1 MYKLALIVGLF
12 FIYSCNSSINQ
23 DDLQKLNGYWEI
35 KEVVL
40 KDGTKKEYSVNTTV
54 DFIKVDSLSGFR
66 KKVDPKF
73 NGTFETSDDA
83 EPFDVLL
90 EKEEILIQYHTELA
104 SWTETLLSV
113 SESSF
118 SVKNQDGLIYKYERY
133 EPININP

>member
-1 MYKLALIVGLF
+1 MHKLTLILGLF
-12 FIYSCNSSINQ
+12 FLCSCNSSINQ
-23 DDLQKLNGYWEI
+23 EDLQKLNGYWEI

>member
-1 MYKLALIVGLF
+1 MNKILLCLGLILMC
-12 FIYSCNSSINQ
+12 SCTSSITQ
-23 DDLQKLNGYWEI
+23 KDLPKLNGYWEI

-40 KDGTKKEYSVNTTV
+40 TDGTKKEYSVNTTV

-83 EPFDVLL
+83 EPFDIVMD
-90 EKEEILIQYHTELA
+90 EEAVLIQYQTELD
-104 SWTETLLSV
+104 SWTETLISL
-113 SESSF
+113 SESAF
-118 SVKNQDGLIYKYERY
+118 SVKNKDGIQYTYERY

>member
-1 MYKLALIVGLF
+1 MYKLTLIVGLF
-12 FIYSCNSSINQ
+12 FLYSCNSSINQ
-23 DDLQKLNGYWEI
+23 EDLQKLNGYWEI

-90 EKEEILIQYHTELA
+90 EKEEISIQYHTELA
-104 SWTETLLSV
+104 SWMETLLSV

>member
-1 MYKLALIVGLF
+1 MNKLLLCLGLILVC
-12 FIYSCNSSINQ
+12 SCTSSITKK
-23 DDLQKLNGYWEI
+23 DLPKLNGYWEI

-40 KDGTKKEYSVNTTV
+40 TDGTKKEYSVNTTV

-83 EPFDVLL
+83 EPFDIVMD
-90 EKEEILIQYHTELA
+90 KEAVLIQYQTELD
-104 SWTETLLSV
+104 SWKETLISL
-113 SESSF
+113 SESAF
-118 SVKNQDGLIYKYERY
+118 SVKNKDGIQYTYERY

>member
-1 MYKLALIVGLF
+1 MYKLTLIVGLF
-12 FIYSCNSSINQ
+12 FLYSCNSSINQ
-23 DDLQKLNGYWEI
+23 EDLQKLNGYWEI

-90 EKEEILIQYHTELA
+90 EKEGILIQYHTELA

>member
-1 MYKLALIVGLF
+1 MNKILLCLGLILMC
-12 FIYSCNSSINQ
+12 SCTSSITQ
-23 DDLQKLNGYWEI
+23 KDLPKLNGYWEI

-40 KDGTKKEYSVNTTV
+40 TDGTKKEYSVNTTV

-83 EPFDVLL
+83 EPFDIVMD
-90 EKEEILIQYHTELA
+90 EEAVLIQYQTELD
-104 SWTETLLSV
+104 SWTETLISLSK
-113 SESSF
+113 SAF
-118 SVKNQDGLIYKYERY
+118 SVKNKDGIQYTYERY